1 MNVFM
6 IGLGSMGDTLPFV
19 TIGQEMARRGHQ
31 VTFLGNEHFRDFI
44 LKRGLGFETVITKE
58 SYQAFVDA
66 QMSQSRI
73 ASLRQMGFMLM
84 ETFQRTVDLLE
95 ERYVPGQTVACAQ
108 AYAMGAR
115 IAQEKFGLPL
125 ATAHLQPQWF
135 RSLHSMPPIDYWPMF
150 LKRGVQSIL
159 DFFIDKRVGKSV
171 MDIRA
176 TFGKPRVKGTM
187 RKWWVSPTCHFGLF
201 PDWFA
206 PPQPDW
212 PKNVVL
218 PGFPLPKESFEKF
231 DMSEVNAFLEAG
243 EPPLVFTQS
252 SLSKEAHEYFA
263 TSIDIAQR
271 TRSRAIFLTPHPEL
285 LPSTIPDGMRYFPY
299 VPLEH
304 LLSRAKAHLHH
315 GGIGTIAH
323 TLKAGIPQI
332 TVPMVYDQ
340 PDNSLRLE
348 PLKVSINL
356 KPSQYRAAK
365 IAPRLAELV
374 GSDQVQA
381 RCKDYAQRIERSDPL
396 GTMADTLERLAEGK
410 PIVSIT

>member
-31 VTFLGNEHFRDFI
+31 VTFLGNEHFRDFVQ
-44 LKRGLGFETVITKE
+44 KRGLGFETVITKE

-66 QMSQSRI
+66 QMAQSRI
-73 ASLRQMGFMLM
+73 SSIRQMGFMLID
-84 ETFQRTVDLLE
+84 TFERTLQILE
-95 ERYVPGQTVACAQ
+95 ERFVPGQTVACAQ

-115 IAQEKFGLPL
+115 VAQEKFGLPL

-135 RSLHSMPPIDYWPMF
+135 RSLYSMPPIDYWPMF
-150 LKRGVQSIL
+150 LKRGVQSLL
-159 DFFIDKRVGKSV
+159 DYFIDKRVGKAV
-171 MDIRA
+171 MDLRA
-176 TFGKPRVKGTM
+176 TFGKPRLKGVM
-187 RKWWVSPTCHFGLF
+187 RQWWVSPTCHFGLF
-201 PDWFA
+201 PDWYA

-212 PKNVVL
+212 PKNVML
-218 PGFPLPKESFEKF
+218 PGFPLPNETFETF
-231 DMSEVNAFLEAG
+231 DMSAVNDFLDAG
-243 EPPLVFTQS
+243 DPPLVFTQS

-263 TSIDIAQR
+263 TSIEIAKR
-271 TRSRAIFLTPHPEL
+271 TKSRAIFLTPHPEL
-285 LPSTIPDGMRYFPY
+285 LPSSIPSDMKYFPY

-304 LLSRAKAHLHH
+304 LLNRAKAHLHH

-323 TLKAGIPQI
+323 TLKAGIPQV

-356 KPSQYRAAK
+356 KPKQYRAHR
-365 IAPRLAELV
+365 IAPKLADLV
-374 GSDQVQA
+374 AAADVQA
-381 RCKDYAQRIERSDPL
+381 RCKDYAQRIKRSDPL
-396 GTMADTLERLAEGK
+396 GTMALALEQLAEGK
-410 PIVSIT
+410 PIKSVT